1 MRFDWDEEK
10 NRTNSAKHGVS
21 FELASLVFED
31 PFVKTVPDPF
41 EEEARWR
48 TFGMVEASVIVL
60 LVIHT
65 WTEEEIQGQADG
77 EEGREEV
84 VRIISARRA
93 TRQER
98 RSYEESLTED

>member
-1 MRFDWDEEK
+1 VR
-10 NRTNSAKHGVS
+10 S
-21 FELASLVFED
+21 
-31 PFVKTVPDPF
+31 VPDPF

-48 TFGMVEASVIVL
+48 TFGMVEGSVIVL

-65 WTEEEIQGQADG
+65 WTEEEIQGQPEG

-98 RSYEESLTED
+98 KSYEESITEN